1 MTHVSRHCRLLA
13 RRKGQMN
20 SEYRAAR
27 EALGVRFSDI
37 LDEINRELEPIG
49 QRMSLTSLFR
59 LDVGLRRIH
68 DVKYMVALKIYK
80 RLYEQ
85 HERQKRFRE
94 IDEKYG
100 G

>member
-1 MTHVSRHCRLLA
+1 
-13 RRKGQMN
+13 MN

-27 EALGVRFSDI
+27 EALGIRFSDI

-49 QRMSLTSLFR
+49 QRMSMTSLFR

-68 DVKYMVALKIYK
+68 DVKYMVALKLYK
-80 RLYEQ
+80 RMYERY
-85 HERQKRFRE
+85 ERQKRFRE